1 MGKSL
6 FVNVCGAEL
15 GKLVATSVTCK
26 RSMAKSVNTNT
37 VVTVPIH
44 GTSVETDGV
53 VDALL
58 LFEEMLDAVFPRVYH
73 FDIAPTVYLALS
85 Y

>member
-6 FVNVCGAEL
+6 FAKDCGAEL
-15 GKLVATSVTCK
+15 GKLVASSVTYK
-26 RSMAKSVNTNT
+26 RSMAKSVNKNT

-44 GTSVETDGV
+44 GTSVETDDV

-58 LFEEMLDAVFPRVYH
+58 LFEETLDAVFPRVYH
-73 FDIAPTVYLALS
+73 LDIAPTVYLALS